1 MILLV
6 YAFRNQ
12 VCIILVHKRAETS
25 SPGFIWFRLF
35 FFNYYELSFMLLVEN
50 LIGMMVEIDNLSQD
64 CCSKA
69 VNND

>member
-1 MILLV
+1 
-6 YAFRNQ
+6 
-12 VCIILVHKRAETS
+12 
-25 SPGFIWFRLF
+25 
-35 FFNYYELSFMLLVEN
+35 MLLVEN